1 MDTRLLTQ
9 LPVEQNRCREIARQY
24 QAMGSI
30 GCFAAALIEQAIRR
44 ADRAVIDGGEEQIRA
59 ALQDLQSYQTVP
71 PQPVPLAPLRR
82 PATERL
88 RRASAMPPVGRR
100 PGNIG
105 LPRAA

>member
-44 ADRAVIDGGEEQIRA
+44 ADRAVIDGGEDDIRA

-71 PQPVPLAPLRR
+71 PQPVRLAPVKR
-82 PATERL
+82 PAAERL
-88 RRASAMPPVGRR
+88 RLASAVPPVGRR
-100 PGNIG
+100 PGNLG